1 MSITQSNLT
10 PSPESSERNER
21 LRQIDSCAWAVFFMW
36 VGVVMLA
43 GVPWAWFLVGV
54 GVLIL
59 GAQMMRRM
67 WNLNV
72 EAFGVAVGL
81 IIFAGGV
88 WDLLS
93 LPWPL
98 MPIILI
104 LLGAYLLWKALS
116 PTPAQ

>member
-1 MSITQSNLT
+1 MSITQSNLA
-10 PSPESSERNER
+10 PSSQSPDRNQSV
-21 LRQIDSCAWAVFFMW
+21 RQIDSAAWAVFFMW

-43 GVPWAWFLVGV
+43 GVPWGWFLVGV
-54 GVLIL
+54 GILFL

-67 WNLNV
+67 WNLKV

-81 IIFAGGV
+81 IILAGGV
-88 WDLLS
+88 WELLS
-93 LPWPL
+93 MPWPF

-104 LLGAYLLWKALS
+104 LLGAYLFWKALS